1 MRKSYH
7 NSKSFSGGGG
17 LKSATALKLAPEPV
31 QGPAATPLSK
41 SRGTPVVL
49 FPPHLLGNPA
59 RAYVWR
65 LAFSGRRSA
74 ESRLETFAAFFN
86 HTLDTFHWFDLTA
99 VQLDTALGL
108 YRELGATAASVN
120 MMRSHVRSVA
130 RRARLL
136 DKERMSAERC
146 AEILEVEG
154 VKGSGLPA
162 GRALPQQEVDA
173 LFKAC
178 REDAS
183 PAGVRDLALL
193 SALYYG
199 GLRRDEVC
207 GLRLEDY
214 QARQRRIHVL
224 GKGEKEE
231 IVPVESKRARLALS
245 RWARLRGDA
254 AGPFFCSLRRGGAL
268 RVDED
273 TETHETRVRALTGD
287 AVYKIVRRRAELA
300 DIPPCTPHDLRRSA
314 ITNLLEGGADP
325 LAVQEWARHE
335 SVETTRV
342 YDRRRERAKRICARR
357 LDPAP
362 TRPRPRRKPHR
373 PKRGRPRMS
382 APLETRPRAEL
393 VALARAHQC
402 EFGEHATCGELAR
415 LIRAAVDGSNEQAS
429 MEPLPH

>member
-1 MRKSYH
+1 MRKLYH
-7 NSKSFSGGGG
+7 NSKHFSGARGP
-17 LKSATALKLAPEPV
+17 KSAAALELAPEPV
-31 QGPAATPLSK
+31 QVPTEVPLSK
-41 SRGTPVVL
+41 SRNSQVVL

-65 LAFSGRRSA
+65 LASSGQRSA

-86 HTLDTFHWFDLTA
+86 HTLDTFSWFDLTA
-99 VQLDTALGL
+99 AQLDSALGL

-146 AEILEVEG
+146 AAILEVEG

-162 GRALPQQEVDA
+162 GRALPQTEVDA

-178 REDAS
+178 REDTT

-207 GLRLEDY
+207 GLGLEDY

-245 RWARLRGDA
+245 RWARLRGDTV
-254 AGPFFCSLRRGGAL
+254 GPFFCSLRRGGTL

-273 TETHETRVRALTGD
+273 KETHETSVRALTGD

-325 LAVQEWARHE
+325 LSVQEWARHE
-335 SVETTRV
+335 SIETTRV

-357 LDPAP
+357 LDPIR
-362 TRPRPRRKPHR
+362 TRPRPRRRPHKPR
-373 PKRGRPRMS
+373 RGRPRLA
-382 APLETRPRAEL
+382 APLETRPREEL
-393 VALARAHQC
+393 VALARAHEC
-402 EFGEHATCGELAR
+402 EFGERATRAELAR
-415 LIRAAVDGSNEQAS
+415 LIREAVAE
-429 MEPLPH
+429 

>member
-1 MRKSYH
+1 MRKLHH
-7 NSKSFSGGGG
+7 NSKSFSGGAGS
-17 LKSATALKLAPEPV
+17 KSAAALKLAPESV
-31 QGPAATPLSK
+31 VGPAELPLSK
-41 SRGTPVVL
+41 SRDSKVVL

-65 LAFSGRRSA
+65 LSSSGQRSA

-86 HTLDTFHWFDLTA
+86 HTLDTFPWFDLTA
-99 VQLDTALGL
+99 AQLDSALGL

-146 AEILEVEG
+146 AAILEVEG

-162 GRALPQQEVDA
+162 GRALPQREVDA

-178 REDAS
+178 REDS
-183 PAGVRDLALL
+183 RPAGVRDLALL

-214 QARQRRIHVL
+214 QARQRQIHVV

-231 IVPVESKRARLALS
+231 IVPLESKRARLALS
-245 RWARLRGDA
+245 RWTRLRGDT

-268 RVDED
+268 RVDGD
-273 TETHETRVRALTGD
+273 KETRATRVRALTGD
-287 AVYKIVRRRAELA
+287 AVYKIVRHRAELA

-325 LAVQEWARHE
+325 LSVQEWARHE
-335 SVETTRV
+335 SIETTRV

-357 LDPAP
+357 LDPVP
-362 TRPRPRRKPHR
+362 TQPRPRRRRKGKKGR
-373 PKRGRPRMS
+373 GGRPR
-382 APLETRPRAEL
+382 PVVLETRPRQEL
-393 VALARAHQC
+393 VAIARALGC
-402 EFGEHATCGELAR
+402 VFGERVTRSVLAR
-415 LIRAAVDGSNEQAS
+415 LIREAMSEFNRAS
-429 MEPLPH
+429 GIV